1 MTTSTKTSPLGADV
15 RGAPIDYILT
25 LAFAA
30 IVVWTTLVNLP
41 FFHLEESD
49 DAFYT
54 LVAHFWTQGLPPYVS
69 AFDVKAPG
77 FFAILALAQ
86 LCFGPSL
93 ATLKFVSILFASV
106 ASCSIFAI
114 GRRYSVGAAVVCAVL
129 YPALSEM
136 CGDVAYEALNAFVLL
151 AVLATLSSM
160 SFPRRAILAG
170 FAIGAACSIKQT
182 AALDGLAVL
191 AILLARAAPTENR
204 WKGAGAFVV
213 CAAVAPMAFALY
225 FATIGDFDVF
235 WQDVAWIALS
245 RPSAP
250 ADSIS
255 FGQGFKYLA
264 LHQLLLTPV
273 TIAVLFA
280 IFKARTLAGRFPL
293 WPLTVWL
300 GAVVLSI
307 LIQHAVS
314 RYYIAPAV
322 APLLLIATLGLA
334 FSQPD
339 LALRT
344 DAMRLAKWPTSMRGG
359 LILTLFGGVTLGFAT
374 LVRGA
379 PLLKVLTPVDHGA
392 LAGVTSAILATHPD
406 PNDRLY
412 VVNSG
417 PWANLTTGLAPPSA
431 YFHRFHLLCDFPG
444 AGLPKLKADMDALPR
459 YVVINARAISARCE
473 LPSHWAVVNGALDA
487 SYRLAATAT
496 GAADAYK
503 IYERR

>member
-1 MTTSTKTSPLGADV
+1 MTTSMTTSPLRAGARD
-15 RGAPIDYILT
+15 AILD
-25 LAFAA
+25 LRLVLPFAG

-54 LVAHFWTQGLPPYVS
+54 LVAHFWTQGHPPYVS

-93 ATLKFVSILFASV
+93 ATLKFVSIVFASV

-114 GRRYSVGAAVVCAVL
+114 GRRYSTGAAVVCALL

-136 CGDVAYEALNAFVLL
+136 CGDVTYEALNALVLL

-160 SFPRRAILAG
+160 SFPKKAILAG

-191 AILLARAAPTENR
+191 VILIARAAPTENR
-204 WKGAGAFVV
+204 WRDAGAFVV
-213 CAAVAPMAFALY
+213 CAAVAPTAFALY
-225 FATIGDFDVF
+225 FAATGGFDVF
-235 WQDVAWIALS
+235 WRDVAWTAMS
-245 RPSAP
+245 RPSAS

-273 TIAVLFA
+273 TVAALFT
-280 IFKARTLAGRFPL
+280 IFNSRALAGRFPL
-293 WPLTVWL
+293 RSLTLWL

-339 LALRT
+339 LAPGR
-344 DAMRLAKWPTSMRGG
+344 RRF
-359 LILTLFGGVTLGFAT
+359 IFTLFGAVALGFAT
-374 LVRGA
+374 LFRGA
-379 PLLKVLTPVDHGA
+379 SLLKVLTPVDHGA
-392 LAGVTSAILATHPD
+392 LAEVTSAILATHPN

-459 YVVINARAISARCE
+459 YVVIDARAPSARCE
-473 LPSHWAVVNGALDA
+473 LPSHWAVVNAALDA

-496 GAADAYK
+496 GTADAYRV
-503 IYERR
+503 YERR

>member
-1 MTTSTKTSPLGADV
+1 MTASTTTLQLRADA
-15 RGAPIDYILT
+15 RDPPFDYRLILT
-25 LAFAA
+25 FGA

-86 LCFGPSL
+86 VCFGPSL
-93 ATLKFVSILFASV
+93 ATLKLVSIVFASV

-114 GRRYSVGAAVVCAVL
+114 GRRYSGGAAVVCAVL

-160 SFPRRAILAG
+160 SFPWKAILAG
-170 FAIGAACSIKQT
+170 FAIGVACSIKQT
-182 AALDGLAVL
+182 AVLDGLAVL
-191 AILLARAAPTENR
+191 AILIARAGPTENR

-213 CAAVAPMAFALY
+213 CAAFAPTAFALY
-225 FATIGDFDVF
+225 FVTIGGFDVF

-273 TIAVLFA
+273 SVAALFA
-280 IFKARTLAGRFPL
+280 IFNARTLAGRFPL
-293 WPLTVWL
+293 WPLTLWL

-314 RYYIAPAV
+314 RYYIAPAI

-334 FSQPD
+334 FSGPD
-339 LALRT
+339 LAPGR
-344 DAMRLAKWPTSMRGG
+344 SGF
-359 LILTLFGGVTLGFAT
+359 ILTLFGAVALGFAT
-374 LVRGA
+374 LLRGA
-379 PLLKVLTPVDHGA
+379 PLLKALTPVDQEA
-392 LAGVTSAILATHPD
+392 LAGVTSAILATHPN

-444 AGLPKLKADMDALPR
+444 AGLPKLRADMDALPR
-459 YVVINARAISARCE
+459 YVVINARGISARCE
-473 LPSHWAVVNGALDA
+473 LPSHWAVVNAALDA

-503 IYERR
+503 LYERR

>member
-1 MTTSTKTSPLGADV
+1 MTTSTRTWPQLADADARDAPLDN
-15 RGAPIDYILT
+15 RLILS
-25 LAFAA
+25 FAA
-30 IVVWTTLVNLP
+30 IVVWTTLVNSP
-41 FFHLEESD
+41 FFRLEESD

-54 LVAHFWTQGLPPYVS
+54 LVAHFWTQGLPPYVN

-93 ATLKFVSILFASV
+93 ATLKFVSIFFSSV

-114 GRRYSVGAAVVCAVL
+114 GRRYSGAGAVVCALL
-129 YPALSEM
+129 YPAMSEM
-136 CGDVAYEALNAFVLL
+136 CGDVTYEALNAFVLL
-151 AVLATLSSM
+151 AVLAIFSSM

-182 AALDGLAVL
+182 AALEGFAVLAVL
-191 AILLARAAPTENR
+191 IAGAGRTGNR
-204 WKGAGAFVV
+204 WKAAVAFVV
-213 CAAVAPMAFALY
+213 CAAVAPTAFALY
-225 FATIGDFDVF
+225 FATVGGFYVF
-235 WQDVAWIALS
+235 WQDVAWTALS

-273 TIAVLFA
+273 TVAALFV
-280 IFKARTLAGRFPL
+280 ILNSKTLAGRFPL
-293 WPLTVWL
+293 WPLTLWF

-334 FSQPD
+334 FSGPSF
-339 LALRT
+339 A
-344 DAMRLAKWPTSMRGG
+344 PSRGS
-359 LILTLFGGVTLGFAT
+359 LVLPLFAAVSLGFAT

-379 PLLKVLTPVDHGA
+379 PLLKVLTPVDHEA
-392 LAGVTSAILATHPD
+392 LAGVTSAILATHPN

-417 PWANLTTGLAPPSA
+417 PWVNLTTGLAPPSA

-459 YVVINARAISARCE
+459 YVVINAGATSARCE
-473 LPSHWAVVNGALDA
+473 LPSHWAVVNAALDA

-503 IYERR
+503 VYERR

>member
-1 MTTSTKTSPLGADV
+1 MTTSTRTWLLRADADACEPPL
-15 RGAPIDYILT
+15 DYRLILS
-25 LAFAA
+25 FAA
-30 IVVWTTLVNLP
+30 IVIWTALVNSP
-41 FFHLEESD
+41 FFRLEESD

-93 ATLKFVSILFASV
+93 ATLKFVSIFFSSV
-106 ASCSIFAI
+106 ASCSIFTI
-114 GRRYSVGAAVVCAVL
+114 GRRYSGAGAVVCACL

-136 CGDVAYEALNAFVLL
+136 CGDVTYEALNAFVLL
-151 AVLATLSSM
+151 AVLATFSSM
-160 SFPRRAILAG
+160 SFLGRAILAG

-182 AALDGLAVL
+182 AALEGLAVL
-191 AILLARAAPTENR
+191 AVLIAGASRTENR
-204 WKGAGAFVV
+204 WKGAVAFVA
-213 CAAVAPMAFALY
+213 CAAVAPTAFALY
-225 FATIGDFDVF
+225 FAIVGGFDVF
-235 WQDVAWIALS
+235 WQDVAWTALS

-273 TIAVLFA
+273 TVAALFA
-280 IFKARTLAGRFPL
+280 IFNSKTFAGRFPL
-293 WPLTVWL
+293 WPLTLWL

-307 LIQHAVS
+307 LMQHAVS

-322 APLLLIATLGLA
+322 APLLLIATLGVA

-339 LALRT
+339 LATGRS
-344 DAMRLAKWPTSMRGG
+344 RF
-359 LILTLFGGVTLGFAT
+359 ILTLFGAVALGFAT
-374 LVRGA
+374 LFRGV
-379 PLLKVLTPVDHGA
+379 PLLKALAPVDHGA
-392 LAGVTSAILATHPD
+392 LAGVKSAILATHPNR
-406 PNDRLY
+406 NDRLY

-417 PWANLTTGLAPPSA
+417 PWANLITGLAPPSA

-459 YVVINARAISARCE
+459 YVVINEGATSSRCE
-473 LPSHWAVVNGALDA
+473 LPSHWAVVNAALDA

-503 IYERR
+503 VYERR

>member
-1 MTTSTKTSPLGADV
+1 MTASTTTPPLGADARV
-15 RGAPIDYILT
+15 PLLNCIRILT
-25 LAFAA
+25 FAA
-30 IVVWTTLVNLP
+30 IVIWTALVNAP
-41 FFHLEESD
+41 FFRLEELD

-93 ATLKFVSILFASV
+93 ATLKFVSIVFASV
-106 ASCSIFAI
+106 ASCTIFAI
-114 GRRYSVGAAVVCAVL
+114 GRRYSGGAAVVCALL

-136 CGDVAYEALNAFVLL
+136 CGDVTYEALNAFVLL

-160 SFPRRAILAG
+160 SFRWKAILAG

-191 AILLARAAPTENR
+191 AILIARAGPTENR
-204 WKGAGAFVV
+204 WRGAGAFVL

-225 FATIGDFDVF
+225 FAAIGGFDVF
-235 WQDVAWIALS
+235 WQDVAWTALS

-250 ADSIS
+250 ADLIS
-255 FGQGFKYLA
+255 FVQGFKYLA

-273 TIAVLFA
+273 TVAALFA
-280 IFKARTLAGRFPL
+280 IFNARTLAGRFPL
-293 WPLTVWL
+293 WSLTLWL

-334 FSQPD
+334 FGRPD
-339 LALRT
+339 
-344 DAMRLAKWPTSMRGG
+344 WPSGRSRF
-359 LILTLFGGVTLGFAT
+359 ILTLFGAVAFGFAT
-374 LVRGA
+374 LLRGG
-379 PLLKVLTPVDHGA
+379 PLLKVLTPVDQEA
-392 LAGVTSAILATHPD
+392 LAGVTSAIFGDAS
-406 PNDRLY
+406 RIR
-412 VVNSG
+412 
-417 PWANLTTGLAPPSA
+417 TTGSTSST
-431 YFHRFHLLCDFPG
+431 
-444 AGLPKLKADMDALPR
+444 AGHGQ
-459 YVVINARAISARCE
+459 I
-473 LPSHWAVVNGALDA
+473 
-487 SYRLAATAT
+487 
-496 GAADAYK
+496 
-503 IYERR
+503 